1 MFVELIEYLRCP
13 AAHEESVLVA
23 AAERSEQRH
32 IRSGVLGCPV
42 CGAEYP
48 IRDGVA
54 RFAETAPVAAEP
66 PSIAVAMRVA
76 AFLELTDARGFALL
90 CGRWGA
96 HAAPLADL
104 VETPLFLV
112 NPPAGADLSRA
123 AAVIETGA
131 AFPLAPGVARAAAL
145 DPALETPP
153 DEVQRAV
160 RGGGRVMG
168 PVALPLPGGL
178 TEIARDAREWV
189 AEKSAAPEPGPRLVP
204 LRRR

>member
-32 IRSGVLGCPV
+32 ILSGVLGCPV

-48 IRDGVA
+48 IHEGIA
-54 RFAETAPVAAEP
+54 RFGGAPAVVAEP
-66 PSIAVAMRVA
+66 PSVEAAMRMA

-96 HAAPLADL
+96 HAAPLAEL

-131 AFPLAPGVARAAAL
+131 TLPLAAGIARAAAL
-145 DPALETPP
+145 DPSLAPSPDAVLRAL
-153 DEVQRAV
+153 
-160 RGGGRVMG
+160 RGGARVMG
-168 PVALPLPGGL
+168 PVALPLPAGV
-178 TEIARDAREWV
+178 TEIARDARDWV
-189 AEKSAAPEPGPRLVP
+189 AEKSAAPEPAPRLVP

>member
-32 IRSGVLGCPV
+32 IMSGVLGCPV

-54 RFAETAPVAAEP
+54 RFAEVTPVAAEP
-66 PSIAVAMRVA
+66 PSVEIAMRIA

-96 HAAPLADL
+96 HASALAEL

-131 AFPLAPGVARAAAL
+131 TLPLAAGVARAAAL
-145 DPALETPP
+145 DAALAVLPAAVL
-153 DEVQRAV
+153 RAV
-160 RGGGRVMG
+160 RGGARVMG
-168 PVALPLPGGL
+168 PVALPLPPGL
-178 TEIARDAREWV
+178 TEVARDSREWV
-189 AEKSAAPEPGPRLVP
+189 AEKSAAPEPAPRLVP
-204 LRRR
+204 LKRR

>member
-13 AAHEESVLVA
+13 AEHEESVLVA

-32 IRSGVLGCPV
+32 IMSGVLGCPV

-54 RFAETAPVAAEP
+54 RFAEAALVATEP
-66 PSIAVAMRVA
+66 PSIEIAMRIA
-76 AFLELTDARGFALL
+76 AFLELTDARGFVLL

-104 VETPLFLV
+104 VETPVFLV

-131 AFPLAPGVARAAAL
+131 TLPLAAGVARAAAL
-145 DPALETPP
+145 DPALATPP
-153 DEVQRAV
+153 DAFLRAV
-160 RGGGRVMG
+160 RGGARVMG
-168 PVALPLPGGL
+168 AVAMPIPAGL
-178 TEIARDAREWV
+178 TEIARDSRDWV
-189 AEKSAAPEPGPRLVP
+189 AEKSATPEPAPRLVT
-204 LRRR
+204 LTRR

>member
-32 IRSGVLGCPV
+32 IVSGVLGCPV

-54 RFAETAPVAAEP
+54 RFADAAPVAAEP
-66 PSIAVAMRVA
+66 ASVEIAMRIA

-96 HAAPLADL
+96 HAGPLAEL

-123 AAVIETGA
+123 AAVIEAGETL
-131 AFPLAPGVARAAAL
+131 PLSAGVARAAAL
-145 DPALETPP
+145 DPALAMSP
-153 DEVQRAV
+153 DAVLRAL
-160 RGGGRVMG
+160 RGSARVMG
-168 PVALPLPGGL
+168 PVTLPIPTGL
-178 TEIARDAREWV
+178 TEVARDSRDWV
-189 AEKSAAPEPGPRLVP
+189 AEKSAAPEPAPRLVP
-204 LRRR
+204 LKRR